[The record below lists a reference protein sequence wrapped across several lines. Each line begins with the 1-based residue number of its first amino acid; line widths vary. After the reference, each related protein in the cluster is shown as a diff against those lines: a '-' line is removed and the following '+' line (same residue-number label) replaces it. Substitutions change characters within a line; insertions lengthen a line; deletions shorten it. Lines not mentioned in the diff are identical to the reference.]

1 MTILIT
7 LLAVLAAVL
16 HFVFF
21 YMESLAFQNPAV
33 SRRFGI
39 KSQEEAEIAKQWAL
53 NLGFYN
59 LFLGIGVLAGAL
71 VIGLGL
77 ALNQPGMVNTG
88 TTLLIFGLSF
98 MLAASVVLLISNRR
112 MLQGALLQG
121 LFPLVALVL
130 IIIQWING

>member
-33 SRRFGI
+33 WKRFGV
-39 KSQEEAEIAKQWAL
+39 KTQEEAEIARPWAL

-59 LFLGIGVLAGAL
+59 LFLGLGVLAGAL

-77 ALNQPGMVNTG
+77 AFAQPAMITTG

-98 MLAASVVLLISNRR
+98 MLAASIVLLVKNRR
-112 MLQGALLQG
+112 MLVGALIQG
-121 LFPLVALVL
+121 LLPLAALLL
-130 IIIQWING
+130 ILVQWISG